1 MDGKRVVCFNS
12 KMNRGSN
19 QMQFCGQHLFMVISP
34 EQAEALQHVLRLLE
48 DHPTDCY
55 CCKSRTVPSN
65 GIAALGGLYRLAAT
79 GLDGAMHFMS
89 PHRTVPSKAQRLYT
103 PTSAQSSSATSPSAR
118 TRGPLHA
125 SPSGSSPNQCA
136 SALNIQGSS
145 PNLPSTGSQRNQ
157 SWIVF
162 GFQCS
167 SELDEIENI
176 EISDSVNDPLFF
188 RELRARHNKHR
199 WFFQRCFSP
208 LRFRNCKFVRVSVIV
223 NA

>member
-1 MDGKRVVCFNS
+1 
-12 KMNRGSN
+12 MNCGSN

-34 EQAEALQHVLRLLE
+34 EQAEALQRVLGLLE

-55 CCKSRTVPSN
+55 CCQSRTVPSN
-65 GIAALGGLYRLAAT
+65 GIAALGGLYRLAVM
-79 GLDGAMHFMS
+79 GLEGAMHFTS
-89 PHRTVPSKAQRLYT
+89 PRQTVPSKAQQLYT
-103 PTSAQSSSATSPSAR
+103 PTIAQSSSATSSSGR
-118 TRGPLHA
+118 THGPLQA
-125 SPSGSSPNQCA
+125 SPSASSPNQCA
-136 SALNIQGSS
+136 NALNMQGSS
-145 PNLPSTGSQRNQ
+145 PNLPSTASQRNP

-176 EISDSVNDPLFF
+176 EISDSVNDPMFF
-188 RELRARHNKHR
+188 QELRARHNKYR

-208 LRFRNCKFVRVSVIV
+208 LRFRNCKFVRVSVTV